1 MDLDAFWELIE
12 RSRQETSNPAA
23 RLQWLQEQ
31 LVRQPTVEIVD
42 FQIWID
48 RLRRRVDTWL
58 MWGAAYLIKD
68 GVCSSDGFWYFQV
81 WLIGLGREAF
91 ERAVANPDSVPE
103 VLRLAG
109 RPADDWSL
117 DEWPNWELLDSV
129 ASNAYEQLTG
139 EAEGIYHAME
149 AQGHHGANLPHPAD
163 EPWDFDDPAETAQR
177 LPRLSRL
184 FPLSDTAI

>member
-1 MDLDAFWELIE
+1 
-12 RSRQETSNPAA
+12 
-23 RLQWLQEQ
+23 
-31 LVRQPTVEIVD
+31 
-42 FQIWID
+42 
-48 RLRRRVDTWL
+48 

-91 ERAVANPDSVPE
+91 ERAVANPDNLASVSE

-129 ASNAYEQLTG
+129 ASNA
-139 EAEGIYHAME
+139 
-149 AQGHHGANLPHPAD
+149 
-163 EPWDFDDPAETAQR
+163 
-177 LPRLSRL
+177 
-184 FPLSDTAI
+184 